1 VGRDECGFDCKAQDE
16 LKDLMKFQGKVL
28 ACLESINSSIKDMKD
43 NSRNDGKDVW
53 DAINGLRE
61 DIKHVNNDIKNLYWR
76 VGFIAG
82 GSALVISIVVNFVR
96 GALK

>member
-1 VGRDECGFDCKAQDE
+1 MAREECGFDCKAADDLKE
-16 LKDLMKFQGKVL
+16 LNMFQGKVL
-28 ACLESINSSIKDMKD
+28 ACLESINTSIREMKN
-43 NSRNDGKDVW
+43 NSRDDGKDVW

-82 GSALVISIVVNFVR
+82 GSALVISIVVNVVR
-96 GALK
+96 RSL